1 MIDQEAKTGYTIG
14 IKIEKANMPGSEILT
29 GFLRKNLNAG

>member
-14 IKIEKANMPGSEILT
+14 IKIKKVNMPGSEILI
-29 GFLRKNLNAG
+29 GFF